1 VAQEEQEERFFLAE
15 TKRIDLDEGDASA
28 SALYEAQGGGLPLSL
43 ARECL
48 HGIATTRKTFKG
60 WIGYVALFA
69 SASCFAL
76 LRHRPSVVTDRKHS
90 ETAAIVSNRCIF
102 VVNVY

>member
-1 VAQEEQEERFFLAE
+1 VRVLYMKHKGEDFLCLWHE
-15 TKRIDLDEGDASA
+15 NVCTGSQRRGR
-28 SALYEAQGGGLPLSL
+28 LSR
-43 ARECL
+43 A
-48 HGIATTRKTFKG
+48 
-60 WIGYVALFA
+60 GYVALFA